1 MPLDDGA
8 GMFYNRK
15 KAFGGVEMNDLYQ
28 RLAPAVQGGTV
39 GSRLLCP
46 DSIDSTN
53 TEAKRRAAQGAE
65 EGLVVL
71 SCHQSAGRG
80 RAGRSFHSPA
90 GLGLYL
96 SALLRPKLPPEAVV
110 NFTAWTAVAVCD
122 AIEAACGVRPQIK
135 WTNDLV
141 LNGKKLCGILTE
153 LGLDQKTGALDY
165 LVVGVG
171 INVNHTPAD
180 FPEEI
185 RSIATSLSMELGRPV
200 DHAGLAAQVI
210 AALDRLYARFPE
222 KKSSYLE
229 QYRADC
235 LTVGKQVQLIT
246 PTTVRE
252 AVATGIDEDFRL
264 LVQYPDGTTG
274 AVSTGEVSVRGMYGY
289 V

>member
-1 MPLDDGA
+1 MD
-8 GMFYNRK
+8 
-15 KAFGGVEMNDLYQ
+15 DLYRQ
-28 RLAPAVQGGTV
+28 LTAALEGCSV
-39 GSRLLCP
+39 GNRLLCV

-53 TEAKRRAAQGAE
+53 TEAKRQAAQGAD
-65 EGLVVL
+65 EGLVIL
-71 SCHQSAGRG
+71 SRHQRAGRG

-96 SALLRPKLPPEAVV
+96 SALLHPKLPAEAVV
-110 NFTAWTAVAVCD
+110 NFTAWTAVAMCD

-141 LNGKKLCGILTE
+141 LGGKKLCGILTE
-153 LGLDQKTGALDY
+153 LALNQATGALDY

-171 INVNHTPAD
+171 INVNHRPAD

-200 DHAGLAAQVI
+200 DYAQLALQVI
-210 AALDRLYARFPE
+210 LALDRLYARFPQD
-222 KKSSYLE
+222 KAACLE

-246 PTTVRE
+246 PSTVRE

-264 LVQYPDGTTG
+264 LVKYPDGTAE

>member
-1 MPLDDGA
+1 
-8 GMFYNRK
+8 
-15 KAFGGVEMNDLYQ
+15 MNDLYQ
-28 RLAPAVQGGTV
+28 RLIPVVQSGVV

-53 TEAKRRAAQGAE
+53 TEAKRQAAQGAE
-65 EGLVVL
+65 EGLVIL
-71 SCHQSAGRG
+71 SRSQSAGRG

-135 WTNDLV
+135 WPNDLV

-180 FPEEI
+180 FPEDI

-200 DHAGLAAQVI
+200 DHAALAAQLIV
-210 AALDRLYARFPE
+210 ALDRLYARFPE
-222 KKSSYLE
+222 KKASYLE
-229 QYRADC
+229 QYRTDC

-264 LVQYPDGTTG
+264 LVKYPDGTSE